1 MNSTKNKVEKE
12 WGSNTLKQNIHI
24 VSLDNP
30 CATQTANMYGT
41 WSKQCLKCQ

>member
-1 MNSTKNKVEKE
+1 MIFMNSTKNKVEKE

-30 CATQTANMYGT
+30 CATQQPICMGLGVSNV
-41 WSKQCLKCQ
+41 